1 MKHLD
6 DQGLVDAVEERL
18 DAVDLSHLDSCGRCQ
33 AQVTELR
40 DVLMRVAGVEEP
52 APSPLFWEHLRS
64 RISDAVALPPGPAPA
79 RAGAGFRWL
88 TAASFGVTIA
98 LVLVAVVIR
107 PDDVERVPPREAS
120 TVTMPLQA
128 ETDDIDADEAWAL
141 VRSLADDLE
150 YEDARA
156 AGVAPA
162 SGALDRAAL
171 ELSPAEQS
179 ALIRLLEEE
188 MKRTDS

>member
-6 DQGLVDAVEERL
+6 DQRLVDAAEGRL
-18 DAVDLSHLDSCGRCQ
+18 DALDLPHLESCGACQ
-33 AQVTELR
+33 AQVSELR
-40 DVLMRVAGVEEP
+40 AVLMRVATVEEP
-52 APSPLFWEHLRS
+52 VPSPLFWEHFRS
-64 RISDAVALPPGPAPA
+64 RIVDALTPGPAPA

-88 TAASFGVTIA
+88 TAATSAVTVA
-98 LVLVAVVIR
+98 LVMLAVVVR
-107 PDDVERVPPREAS
+107 PPDVERVPPQEVS
-120 TVTMPLQA
+120 SPLQA
-128 ETDDIDADEAWAL
+128 DTDDIDADEAWAL
-141 VRSLADDLE
+141 VRSMAEDLE

-171 ELSPAEQS
+171 ELSPAEQT